1 MFMSTFSSGRSR
13 VDLARWA
20 SELLMRCGFAR
31 EYGFH
36 LILWEHDD
44 GCPLN
49 PFTNPGHELASQCW
63 CPAERHS
70 RAGLRHGERAAIA
83 CRARRC
89 RPTGS
94 TTAADGEVGVIFLT
108 TPAHAVAT
116 VARPPKRTLYA
127 CR

>member
-63 CPAERHS
+63 CQPNGTLVLDFGTANER
-70 RAGLRHGERAAIA
+70 RLPVVRDGVALPVRPQPQT
-83 CRARRC
+83 ARS
-89 RPTGS
+89 G
-94 TTAADGEVGVIFLT
+94 
-108 TPAHAVAT
+108 
-116 VARPPKRTLYA
+116 
-127 CR
+127 